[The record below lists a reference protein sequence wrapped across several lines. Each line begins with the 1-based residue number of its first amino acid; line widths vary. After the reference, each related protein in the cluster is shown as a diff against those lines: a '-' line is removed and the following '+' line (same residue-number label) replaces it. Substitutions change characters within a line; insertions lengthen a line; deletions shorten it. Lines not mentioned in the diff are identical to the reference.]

1 MNEIMVKIENLRKTF
16 REEEVLKG
24 INCEFQRGKTY
35 AVIGNNGSG
44 KSVLFK
50 CICGFLTPTEGK
62 ITVDGKQIGKDVD
75 FPESIGLII
84 ENPGFIPQISGFKNL
99 RLLAGI
105 RRCVTDEQIKEVIRK
120 VGLDP
125 SSKKAVAKYSMG
137 MKQRLGIAQAI
148 MEDPDLLILDEPFNG
163 LDKKGVEE
171 IRSLLME
178 RKEKGKTI
186 LLTSHNSED
195 ITLLADH
202 VWEMDAG
209 RMTKVR

>member
-1 MNEIMVKIENLRKTF
+1 MNEVMVKVENLRKTF
-16 REEEVLKG
+16 REQEVLKG
-24 INCEFQRGKTY
+24 INCEFLRGKTY

-44 KSVLFK
+44 KSVFFK
-50 CICGFLTPTEGK
+50 CVCGFLTPTSGQVTVGGK
-62 ITVDGKQIGKDVD
+62 RIGKDVD
-75 FPESIGLII
+75 FPESIGLLI
-84 ENPGFIPQISGFKNL
+84 EHPGFMQQMSAFKNL
-99 RLLAGI
+99 RLMAGI
-105 RRCVTDEQIKEVIRK
+105 RGQITDEQIKEVIRK

-148 MEDPDLLILDEPFNG
+148 MEDPELVILDEPFNG
-163 LDKKGVEE
+163 LDKGGVEE
-171 IRSLLME
+171 IRALLME
-178 RKEKGKTI
+178 WKEKGKTI

-209 RMTKVR
+209 KMTRVK

>member
-1 MNEIMVKIENLRKTF
+1 
-16 REEEVLKG
+16 
-24 INCEFQRGKTY
+24 
-35 AVIGNNGSG
+35 
-44 KSVLFK
+44 
-50 CICGFLTPTEGK
+50 
-62 ITVDGKQIGKDVD
+62 
-75 FPESIGLII
+75 
-84 ENPGFIPQISGFKNL
+84 
-99 RLLAGI
+99 
-105 RRCVTDEQIKEVIRK
+105 
-120 VGLDP
+120 
-125 SSKKAVAKYSMG
+125 
-137 MKQRLGIAQAI
+137 